1 MTYGSAGNEP
11 QVLLEGRRLP
21 DGPFYVRFDKVD
33 APHTDKVGAALHA
46 ADRRSVIIDLR
57 FNTVGKPALLLN
69 QIMPRGTELYRE
81 KRSSGPKMVRADYW
95 THRYTGKIVVLIG
108 PASKS
113 AAEVVPWVLQHAG
126 TALLVGRPT
135 GGAVLGAGFFP
146 LPDGG
151 VAEVAVEDIEML
163 DGSHL
168 EGKGVRPDVEVYP
181 APEDVRS
188 GKDAALEAAIH
199 ALGF

>member
-1 MTYGSAGNEP
+1 MIKNRVFRVMFHFISAC
-11 QVLLEGRRLP
+11 
-21 DGPFYVRFDKVD
+21 
-33 APHTDKVGAALHA
+33 AALF
-46 ADRRSVIIDLR
+46 II
-57 FNTVGKPALLLN
+57 LL
-69 QIMPRGTELYRE
+69 
-81 KRSSGPKMVRADYW
+81 S
-95 THRYTGKIVVLIG
+95 IVVGYFFSVVAPRNQAAQQQAALFLTLKG
-108 PASKS
+108 PARRV
-113 AAEVVPWVLQHAG
+113 AIFDAG
-126 TALLVGRPT
+126 GVTLTSIQRKTGRF
-135 GGAVLGAGFFP
+135 LI
-146 LPDGG
+146 